1 MQLLPPSE
9 EDEYTLYSVSSKAT
23 KPLMVEVK
31 LNGID
36 AAMEVDTSVSVS
48 ILSEESFKPLH
59 ESGMTLHRSSAKL
72 FTYTG
77 KLILVPGTTDVRVDH
92 NGQIATLPLYVAR
105 DLLCWD
111 DSLGEKISLF
121 RVYWMLTVTCSLM
134 DWGKLKVSLLPFIFA
149 RLRLHNP
156 TSKTSSLHTQEQS

>member
-1 MQLLPPSE
+1 
-9 EDEYTLYSVSSKAT
+9 
-23 KPLMVEVK
+23 MVEVK

-48 ILSEESFKPLH
+48 ILSEESFKPLR

-77 KLILVPGTTDVRVDH
+77 ELILVLGTTDVRVDH

-105 DLLCWD
+105 DPLC
-111 DSLGEKISLF
+111 
-121 RVYWMLTVTCSLM
+121 
-134 DWGKLKVSLLPFIFA
+134 
-149 RLRLHNP
+149 
-156 TSKTSSLHTQEQS
+156 